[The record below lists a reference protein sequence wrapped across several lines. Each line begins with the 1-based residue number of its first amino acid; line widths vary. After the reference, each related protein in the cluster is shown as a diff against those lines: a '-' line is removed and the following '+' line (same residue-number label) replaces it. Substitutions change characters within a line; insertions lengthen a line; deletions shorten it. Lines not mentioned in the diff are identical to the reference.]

1 MAPCAGAAGF
11 SRAAQRVG
19 GVGVKHIFG
28 PVPSR
33 RLGRSL
39 GIDVIPYK
47 TCSFDCVYCECGA
60 TTTKTCERGEFF
72 PLSELL
78 GELDTRLR
86 EIPSKPDVV
95 TLSGA
100 GEPTLYSRMGEL
112 ITEAKRISGLP
123 VAVITNSSLLGRSE
137 VGEELLE
144 ADIILPSLDTADEE
158 TFQRINR
165 PHPMCGLDSIIDG
178 LERFLKRFEGKV
190 LFEILLL
197 DGMNTDDTN
206 LEKLENA
213 LSRFRTDSIQI
224 NTAVRP
230 GTVPGVTSVT
240 PEELTRIASRFGPR
254 AEIIAGARVEAPGRE
269 DRAIEEKILSLL
281 KRRPCTARDVS
292 DSLGI
297 PMPETAKVIG
307 RLIESGL
314 IREDLHGQSRFYT
327 SVERE

>member
-1 MAPCAGAAGF
+1 M
-11 SRAAQRVG
+11 
-19 GVGVKHIFG
+19 KHIFG

-60 TTTKTCERGEFF
+60 TTTKTCEREEFF

-78 GELDTRLR
+78 GELEARLS
-86 EIPSKPDVV
+86 EMPSKPDVI

-100 GEPTLYSRMGEL
+100 GEPTLYSRTGEL

-123 VAVITNSSLLGRSE
+123 VAVITNSSLLGRPE
-137 VGEELLE
+137 VREELLE
-144 ADIILPSLDTADEE
+144 ADIVLPSLDTADEE
-158 TFQRINR
+158 TFQRLNR
-165 PHPMCGLDSIIDG
+165 PHPMCNLDSIIEG
-178 LERFLKRFEGKV
+178 LERFLTRFEGTV
-190 LFEILLL
+190 LFEILFLESV
-197 DGMNTDDTN
+197 NTDDAN
-206 LEKLENA
+206 LEKLGDM

-230 GTVPGVTSVT
+230 GTVPGIKPVAQ
-240 PEELTRIASRFGPR
+240 EKLQRIAARFGPK
-254 AEIIAGARVEAPGRE
+254 AEVITGAHVEPPGQE

-297 PMPETAKVIG
+297 PLPGTAKVIG
-307 RLIESGL
+307 RLLESGL
-314 IREDLHGQSRFYT
+314 IREDLHDQNRFYT